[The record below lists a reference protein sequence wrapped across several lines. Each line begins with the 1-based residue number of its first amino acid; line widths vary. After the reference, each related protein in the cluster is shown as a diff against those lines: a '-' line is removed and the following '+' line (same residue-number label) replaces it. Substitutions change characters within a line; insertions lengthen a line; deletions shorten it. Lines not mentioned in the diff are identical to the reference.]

1 MTSNQGELMSGT
13 NTLAVARRY
22 VDAMNAKDFGAV
34 AGMFAADIVWHQPG
48 GNRHS
53 GAHRGSAAV
62 GQLIGAQMAFTNGTL
77 EITGTGAPMI
87 NGDVFAL
94 PVHFTAKRN
103 GAALSMDGIDVLK
116 VDGDK
121 IVEVW
126 LFSAVEQD
134 EDAFWD
140 AD

>member
-1 MTSNQGELMSGT
+1 MTT
-13 NTLAVARRY
+13 ANTLAVARKY
-22 VDAMNAKDFGAV
+22 ADAMNAKDFGTLT
-34 AGMFAADIVWHQPG
+34 GMFAEDIVWHQPG
-48 GNRHS
+48 SNRHS
-53 GAHRGSAAV
+53 GTRRGSDAV

-77 EITGTGAPMI
+77 QIAVTGAPMV
-87 NGDVFAL
+87 NGDVFVL

-103 GAALSMDGIDVLK
+103 GAALSMDGVDVLK

-126 LFSAVEQD
+126 LFSAIEKD

>member
-1 MTSNQGELMSGT
+1 MTGT
-13 NTLAVARRY
+13 NTLAVARQY

-34 AGMFAADIVWHQPG
+34 AGMFAEEIVWHQPG

-53 GAHRGSAAV
+53 GDHRGSAAV

-77 EITGTGAPMI
+77 EIAVTGAPMV
-87 NGDVFAL
+87 NGDAFVI

-103 GAALSMDGIDVLK
+103 GAGLSMDGVDVLK
-116 VDGDK
+116 VDGGK
-121 IVEVW
+121 LVEVW
-126 LFSAVEQD
+126 LFSANEKD

>member
-1 MTSNQGELMSGT
+1 MTDT
-13 NTLAVARRY
+13 NTLAIASHY
-22 VDAMNAKDFGAV
+22 VDAVNAKDFGAM
-34 AGMFAADIVWHQPG
+34 AGLFAEDIVWHQPG
-48 GNRHS
+48 SNRHS
-53 GAHRGSAAV
+53 GIHRGSAAV

-77 EITGTGAPMI
+77 EIAVAGAPMV

-94 PVHFTAKRN
+94 PVHFSAKRE
-103 GAALSMDGIDVLK
+103 GAELSMDGVDIMK

-121 IVEVW
+121 IVEMW
-126 LFSAVEQD
+126 LFSAVEKD